1 MKSDTLFTIIDL
13 GRSKVRLSVID
24 KNKKIYYSN
33 FSYILSNNF
42 INDYKFKIKNIIIE
56 AEKKLSLHLENIIL
70 LLDPIHIKTI
80 SLSLKKILDQP
91 QSLEDILRLVYKESE
106 HIINSNYDNLKII
119 HIEPS
124 NFILDNKSFTK
135 KPKGELKINSIT
147 ADLKFICFNS
157 TYINEI
163 INIFSEYN
171 LNVLE
176 IFCTSFLKSKN
187 YIELYENK
195 KNVTFLDIGFDRTTI
210 SIYNNNIIKY
220 INSIPIG
227 GNNITKDISKI
238 FNIELVEAEKIKRS
252 FNNSNTEFNYKN
264 DKDESVIIKNLIS
277 KKISIDK
284 LKQVILYRV
293 QEIIDLSFANASNF
307 INVNNTDLILTGEG
321 SKILNKNSFY
331 LNDKYSFNSIDFFN
345 ETDSQICTLG
355 LINYLIKVE
364 NYEKTVKKKGIF
376 EKFFNLFGN

>member
-56 AEKKLSLHLENIIL
+56 AEKKLSFHLENIIL
-70 LLDPIHIKTI
+70 LLDPIHIKII

-91 QSLEDILRLVYKESE
+91 QSLEDVLRLVYKESE

-124 NFILDNKSFTK
+124 NFILNNKSFAK

-157 TYINEI
+157 TSINEI

-293 QEIIDLSFANASNF
+293 QEIIDLSFANASKF

-364 NYEKTVKKKGIF
+364 NYQKTGKKMGIF

>member
-135 KPKGELKINSIT
+135 KPKGDLKINSIT
-147 ADLKFICFNS
+147 TDLKFICFNLTS
-157 TYINEI
+157 INQI
-163 INIFSEYN
+163 TNIFTEYN
-171 LNVLE
+171 LKILE

-264 DKDESVIIKNLIS
+264 DKNESVIIKNLIS